1 MLKTQYFEFN
11 RFGQLTIFAERMSYG
26 NLIKIVRMCVAHAR
40 RKKTKKPIEFR
51 FIPVLTDVVA

>member
-11 RFGQLTIFAERMSYG
+11 RFGQLTIFAERISYG

-40 RKKTKKPIEFR
+40 RKKTRKPAEFR
-51 FIPVLTDVVA
+51 FVPTLTVVA